1 MLLHVNAALY
11 ICPTLSLNGWRNQG
25 TQRVG
30 KYSGSYHEDG
40 AEPGRQR
47 GGPGMAEM
55 QAGQRLPGSSS
66 CSCYSSWETFR
77 RRITK
82 AVGCAVL
89 VGSLGS
95 PLPVSFSVYTLRE
108 QKISLS
114 YSL

>member
-1 MLLHVNAALY
+1 MGGETKEPRGLGN
-11 ICPTLSLNGWRNQG
+11 TQG
-25 TQRVG
+25 HTM
-30 KYSGSYHEDG
+30 KMEG

-66 CSCYSSWETFR
+66 CSCYSSWKAFR